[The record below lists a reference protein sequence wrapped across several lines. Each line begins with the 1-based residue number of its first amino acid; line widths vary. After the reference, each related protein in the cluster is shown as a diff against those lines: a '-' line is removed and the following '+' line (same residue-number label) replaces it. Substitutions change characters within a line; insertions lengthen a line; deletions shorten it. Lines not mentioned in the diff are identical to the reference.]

1 MIDCNTRRPQA
12 PGPPLLSRY
21 FRPALLVL
29 SVAAFVG
36 GAVAVERVTISRLLR
51 DDAISTANGWAR
63 FLASNIPD
71 LSVIAAGGTASA
83 ETLQFLSKVKTVG
96 GIFLFRIYDAE
107 GRAIFVSDDLP
118 EEETDTADLGKHN
131 PEALEA
137 IEAGVPMAEIRTG
150 EPPSR
155 PAFYAEAYIPRF
167 NSAGKIEAV
176 VETYVDQT
184 SKRAE
189 FEGTFLRSSTALGLL
204 IAAAFGIPGI
214 GWYLRKRDHEHSE
227 ARVEYL
233 ANFDALSGLANR
245 ASLTDKLTRALAD
258 ATAAGRP
265 LAVHCIDIDRFKDI
279 NDRLGLGAGDQVIKI
294 AAERLQALSAP
305 GDIVA
310 RLAGDE
316 FAVVQ
321 VLPRDRADVEVFA
334 RKVAGAMS
342 VPAIVNGNEVP
353 MSVGVGVSLAPEH
366 GKDAERLIKSAE
378 LALAKGKSEGRA
390 RIRFF
395 TLDLDEEMHERL
407 RLENAI
413 ETALATGGFML
424 HYQPLYSE
432 PSETLVGFEALARLP
447 AGDGTFIPPVEFIPA
462 AERIGAIGRLGAW
475 VLQEACSTAANWPDH
490 LTVSVNLSPAQF
502 GKESIAD
509 VVAAV
514 LARSG
519 LRPSRLLLEITE
531 SLLLRDSQGVM
542 AELAKLKKLGAEIVM
557 DDFGTGYSSLSYLW
571 RFPFDKIKID
581 GSFMRAFDTPDA
593 PAEKIVR
600 TITALG
606 HTLGMRVCIE
616 GVETERHAEYARRL
630 GCDEVQGF
638 QFGRPQEATDVA
650 ATIMADVRRSVP
662 RLEEPAARIVGL

>member
-1 MIDCNTRRPQA
+1 M
-12 PGPPLLSRY
+12 LSRY
-21 FRPALLVL
+21 FRPALLAIA
-29 SVAAFVG
+29 VAAFVG
-36 GAVAVERVTISRLLR
+36 GAVAVERVTISRLLK
-51 DDAISTANGWAR
+51 DDAISTASGWTK
-63 FLASNIPD
+63 FLATNIPD
-71 LSVIAAGGTASA
+71 LGAIAGGGKASA
-83 ETLQFLSKVKTVG
+83 ETEQFLSKVKTVG
-96 GIFLFRIYDAE
+96 GIFLFKIYNAE
-107 GRAIFVSDDLP
+107 GRPIFVSDDLP
-118 EEETDTADLGKHN
+118 EEEGDVEDLADHN

-137 IEAGVPMAEIRTG
+137 IEAGIPKTEIKTG
-150 EPPSR
+150 EPPGR

-176 VETYVDQT
+176 VEAYLDQT
-184 SKRAE
+184 AKRAE
-189 FEGTFLRSSTALGLL
+189 FEATFLQSSAALGLL
-204 IAAAFGIPGI
+204 IAAAFGIPAI

-245 ASLTDKLTRALAD
+245 ASLTDKLTRAIAD
-258 ATAAGRP
+258 ASATGRL
-265 LAVHCIDIDRFKDI
+265 LAVHCVDIDRFKDI
-279 NDRLGLGAGDQVIKI
+279 NDRFGLSAGDQVIKLV
-294 AAERLQALSAP
+294 AERLHALSGP

-321 VLPRDRADVEVFA
+321 VVPRDRADVEVFA
-334 RKVAGAMS
+334 RKVASALALA
-342 VPAIVNGNEVP
+342 AIVNGEEVP
-353 MSVGVGVSLAPEH
+353 MTVGVGVALAPEH

-390 RIRFF
+390 RMRFF
-395 TLDLDEEMHERL
+395 SLDLDDEMRERL

-413 ETALATGGFML
+413 ERALANGGFTL

-432 PSETLVGFEALARLP
+432 PGETLIGFEALARLP
-447 AGDGTFIPPVEFIPA
+447 VANGGFIPPTEFIPA

-475 VLQEACSTAANWPDH
+475 VLQEACAAAANWPEH
-490 LTVSVNLSPAQF
+490 LTVSINLSPAQF
-502 GKESIAD
+502 GKESIVD
-509 VVAAV
+509 VVATA

-519 LRPSRLLLEITE
+519 LKPSRLLLEITE
-531 SLLLRDSQGVM
+531 SLLLRDSEGIM
-542 AELAKLKKLGAEIVM
+542 AELARLKQLGAEIVM

-638 QFGRPQEATDVA
+638 QFGRPQPATEVA
-650 ATIMADVRRSVP
+650 ATIMADVRRGMATP
-662 RLEEPAARIVGL
+662 QEPGARAVGL